1 MAFIQNVFPTLPR
14 MPRRGLVQIVNAD
27 ASSAKTL
34 VVAGSN
40 GNKVVNIVASSN
52 DSSSR
57 DIQVALVRSATTYV
71 LATTTVVANSGNVAG
86 TAPADLLAIVPNLA
100 RDQDGQPYLFLESG
114 DTLVVSALTTVT
126 AAKSVNV
133 HSDHAEF

>member
-1 MAFIQNVFPTLPR
+1 
-14 MPRRGLVQIVNAD
+14 MPRRGLAQIVNAD

-52 DSSSR
+52 DSSAR
-57 DIQVALVRSATTYV
+57 DIQVSLVRGATTTYL

-86 TAPADLLAIVPNLA
+86 TAPADLLAIIPNLA
-100 RDQDGQPYLFLESG
+100 RDQDGQPYLFLEGG
-114 DTLVVSALTTVT
+114 DSLVVSALTTVT
-126 AAKSVNV
+126 AAKTVNV